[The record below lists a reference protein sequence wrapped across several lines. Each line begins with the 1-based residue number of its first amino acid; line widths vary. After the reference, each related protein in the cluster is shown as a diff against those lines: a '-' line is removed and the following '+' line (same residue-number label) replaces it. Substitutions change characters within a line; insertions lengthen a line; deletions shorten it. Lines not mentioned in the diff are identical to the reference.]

1 MAETTQTSRQ
11 KPDRFTQAN
20 ATSGQSGASGASGVS
35 GVSGTG
41 QTRQVGQREQFSAEE
56 LAIVLSHLEIG
67 VIDSIVDYPRG
78 SRKAPK
84 LLIVSEQGKFLLK
97 RRARGKD
104 DPYKVAFAHALQLYL
119 ASKQFP
125 LPHLVGTK
133 KDNNSML
140 QWRNA
145 VYELFEYIPGQGYPQ
160 TLEATFDS
168 GRVLSLYH
176 KLLQDFR
183 SEWQPSGGSYHQA
196 PAVEQGLRSIPA
208 SLQGDVDAAPLLAF
222 LQESYRHAAHMVE
235 EQGLDRWPKQIVHA
249 DWHPG
254 NMLFRDNH
262 VVAVIDYDSAR
273 VLPRIIDIANGALQ
287 FSIIGGDED
296 VSKWPEKLDES
307 RFKRFLRGYDEVML
321 LSEAEIRTIPWLMVE
336 ALIAEAVFPIAA
348 TGSFGRMEGLAFLQM
363 VQRKIHWMQRSADN
377 LIELASG

>member
-1 MAETTQTSRQ
+1 M
-11 KPDRFTQAN
+11 QAGSPPSNSGNSGTGASN
-20 ATSGQSGASGASGVS
+20 AVTSGVAA
-35 GVSGTG
+35 SGTG
-41 QTRQVGQREQFSAEE
+41 QTRQSGAREAFSAEE
-56 LAIVLSHLEIG
+56 LSIVLSHFDIG
-67 VIDSIVDYPRG
+67 IIDSIVDYPRG

-104 DPYKVAFAHALQLYL
+104 DPYKVAFSHAIQLYL
-119 ASKQFP
+119 AAKQFP

-133 KDNNSML
+133 KNNNSML

-145 VYELFEYIPGQGYPQ
+145 VYELFEYIPGQSYPQ

-168 GRVLSLYH
+168 GRILSLYH

-183 SEWQPSGGSYHQA
+183 SEWQPTGGSYHNA
-196 PAVEQGLRSIPA
+196 PAVEQGLKQIPA
-208 SLQGDVDAAPLLAF
+208 TLQSGDAAAPVLKYLLD
-222 LQESYRHAAHMVE
+222 SYRHAAHMVDA
-235 EQGLDRWPKQIVHA
+235 QGQEGWPKQIVHA

-262 VVAVIDYDSAR
+262 VVAVIDYDSSR
-273 VLPRIIDIANGALQ
+273 QLPRIIDAANGALQ

-296 VSKWPEKLDES
+296 ISKWPEYLDES
-307 RFKRFLRGYDEVML
+307 RYKRFLRGYDEVML
-321 LSEAEIRTIPWLMVE
+321 LSEAEIRTIPWLMIE

-348 TGSFGRMEGLAFLQM
+348 TGFFGRMEGLAFLGM
-363 VQRKIHWMQRSADN
+363 VQRKVAWMQRSADK
-377 LIELASG
+377 LVELASG